1 MDKRIR
7 YIADYYGKDIHK
19 LKCCEECAEL
29 IQAILKGNIKN
40 IISEMADVMITI
52 KELEY
57 HYGLDEGQL
66 EKMMEFKIDRQIARI
81 EEEQNEVHS
90 ESIV

>member
-1 MDKRIR
+1 MDDRIR
-7 YIADYYGKDIHK
+7 YIADHYGKSVHK

-29 IQAILKGNIKN
+29 IQAILKGDVKN

-52 KELEY
+52 EELEY

-66 EKMMEFKIDRQIARI
+66 EKMMDFKIERQLARI
-81 EEEQNEVHS
+81 RQEEEE
-90 ESIV
+90 